1 MSNMSYCRF
10 ENTSTDLA
18 DCVNAMEEAYNIE
31 ELDLSSYEKDAMDRM
46 VKLCKRFLSQYEHLV
61 GSEEEG
67 E

>member
-18 DCVNAMEEAYNIE
+18 DCVNAMEEACNIE

-46 VKLCKRFLSQYEHLV
+46 VKLCKRFVDQHSFLTKAE
-61 GSEEEG
+61 
-67 E
+67 